1 MPIYEYRCLNC
12 RRRSSVLLLSYRE
25 KVDPVC
31 PHCGSRELTRIM
43 SRFATVRSED
53 ARLESLAED
62 PGLAEIDESDP
73 RSVARAMKK
82 MGREFGDE
90 LGDDFESAMDEAM
103 EAEAHGKESE
113 AGGSPGTEPGPED
126 L

>member
-1 MPIYEYRCLNC
+1 MPTYEYRCAKC
-12 RRRSSVLLLSYRE
+12 RRRSSVLLLSYTE
-25 KVDPVC
+25 AVDPVC
-31 PHCGSRELTRIM
+31 PHCGSRDLARIM

-62 PGLAEIDESDP
+62 PGLAGVDENNP

-82 MGREFGDE
+82 LGREFGDE

-103 EAEAHGKESE
+103 EAEEGETEDGGTAP
-113 AGGSPGTEPGPED
+113 AGTDADGG
-126 L
+126 